1 MDKFMAGEFAI
12 DDIKTSVRFAC
23 FTKYQYYDVVL
34 QVGSRIH
41 IRLSNGK
48 EIEGKLDAII
58 ADTDSELL
66 SLNIDSD
73 DGYYQDILPDDIET
87 IFPQDCDNCAD
98 CPPEEKAESNISRIR
113 ITTDT
118 GWECTSDLA
127 IPRES
132 IRKIEVL

>member
-1 MDKFMAGEFAI
+1 MTEFRSGEFAI

-34 QVGSRIH
+34 QIGSRIH
-41 IRLSNGK
+41 IRLSDGK
-48 EIEGKLDAII
+48 EIKGILDAII
-58 ADTDSELL
+58 ADTDAGLL
-66 SLNIDSD
+66 TLSIDSD

-87 IFPQDCDNCAD
+87 IFPHDCDNCTG
-98 CPPEEKAESNISRIR
+98 PTEEKAESNISRIR